1 MSHQINITRIKAVN
15 SALGNLKNKVVFV
28 GGATVSLYADRMA
41 PETRPTDDIDV
52 LVEISSRWDFAALE
66 ENLRKMGFQ
75 NDTSSK
81 FLGRYLLPGLII
93 DVMPTHEEILGFSN
107 KWYAQGFINS
117 IEYKID
123 DQNQVKIFAAPYFIA
138 SKLEAFKN
146 RGKSDGR
153 TSSDFEDIIFVL
165 ENRRTIWDEMNNA
178 QEKLK
183 QYLLAEFTILYNN
196 PYIEEW
202 IYSHSSSHSSPSTY
216 FIMESIEGFLKN
228 YR

>member
-15 SALGNLKNKVVFV
+15 NALGDLKNKVVFV
-28 GGATVSLYADRMA
+28 GGATVSLYADRVA

-66 ENLRKMGFQ
+66 EQLRKMGFQ

-107 KWYAQGFINS
+107 KWYAQGFKKS

-123 DQNQVKIFAAPYFIA
+123 DQNKVKIFSAPYFIA
-138 SKLEAFKN
+138 SKIEAFKN
-146 RGKSDGR
+146 RGKDDGR

-165 ENRRTIWDEMNNA
+165 ENRRLIWQEMHDA
-178 QEKLK
+178 EPQLK
-183 QYLLAEFTILYNN
+183 EYLLKEFHSLFNN

-202 IYSHSSSHSSPSTY
+202 IDAHSGSYSSPSPY
-216 FIMESIEGFLKN
+216 FILEYIEEFLKK
-228 YR
+228 